1 MTAYW
6 GLLDSKTKIRWE
18 ILIGYTE
25 KPCYN
30 EVNIVEAFAV
40 FLFFLLNSMLAS
52 TLNSQTVLWRRQVIE
67 NPEQYSEQY
76 PAVIVYVAK
85 REGS

>member
-1 MTAYW
+1 
-6 GLLDSKTKIRWE
+6 
-18 ILIGYTE
+18 
-25 KPCYN
+25 
-30 EVNIVEAFAV
+30 
-40 FLFFLLNSMLAS
+40 MLAS
-52 TLNSQTVLWRRQVIE
+52 TLNSQTTLWRRQVIE